1 VTSTAATST
10 RAGVLRPE
18 QLAAHARLARLPAS
32 DALAPWVEYHWVL
45 RWDLEPGT
53 SYVSSTL
60 PHPACNLSVEHSTG
74 RVAARVDPV
83 VVTGVPTRR
92 FDVTLEGTGWVH
104 GVKFRPGG
112 LASLAAVNARTI
124 RDKTV
129 PAVDVLGVA
138 AADELRRL
146 RPALPDGE
154 CQDIVEGVL
163 AGFGRTPDP
172 DYRLVLDVVGL
183 MLADRSLVRV
193 SQVEKHFCLGRR
205 TLQRLFERY
214 VGVSPKWVLS
224 RYRMHDVVT
233 TLDAGYDGS
242 LADLAARFGW
252 FDQAHF
258 AGEFTDLVGV
268 PPSDYRAGVVIL
280 SP

>member
-1 VTSTAATST
+1 M
-10 RAGVLRPE
+10 LRPE

-32 DALAPWVEYHWVL
+32 AALAPWVEYHWVL

-60 PHPACNLSVEHSTG
+60 PHPACNLSVEHGTG
-74 RVAARVDPV
+74 RAAARADPV

-92 FDVTLEGTGWVH
+92 FDVTLEGSGWVH

-112 LASLAAVNARTI
+112 LCSLAAVNARTI
-124 RDKTV
+124 RDTTV
-129 PAVDVLGVA
+129 PAVDVLGPA
-138 AADELRRL
+138 AADELRCL
-146 RPALPDGE
+146 GPTLPDEE
-154 CQDIVEGVL
+154 CQDVIEGVL
-163 AGFGRTPDP
+163 AGFGRTPER

-193 SQVEKHFCLGRR
+193 SQVEEHFGVGRR

-224 RYRMHDVVT
+224 RYRMHDVVSA
-233 TLDAGYDGS
+233 LDAGYRGS

-268 PPSDYRAGVVIL
+268 PPSGYRAGVETI